1 MVEVMKI
8 TATSFQRSC
17 SRTATLSAPDP
28 AAGHSRPT
36 PPLETL
42 GHLQAGL
49 AQSLVGSLLH
59 APGSW
64 CTQGF
69 VCVLQ
74 ESVFPQSIGSSV
86 INPADHQSQIPWL
99 YSVPLPDPQIG
110 KSLVWPRTLAAV

>member
-1 MVEVMKI
+1 MPPP
-8 TATSFQRSC
+8 Q
-17 SRTATLSAPDP
+17 
-28 AAGHSRPT
+28 T
-36 PPLETL
+36 PKHT
-42 GHLQAGL
+42 QARL
-49 AQSLVGSLLH
+49 AQSLVGPLLR
-59 APGSW
+59 APGYW

>member
-1 MVEVMKI
+1 MEH
-8 TATSFQRSC
+8 TRPL
-17 SRTATLSAPDP
+17 RTVVVSAPDP
-28 AAGHSRPT
+28 AAGHCQLM
-36 PPLETL
+36 PPPETQ
-42 GHLQAGL
+42 GHSQASL
-49 AQSLVGSLLH
+49 ARSLVGSLLH